1 MRKLAHYFI
10 PYLLPLVLLL
20 GLVYGQTWT
29 TLALPNYMATII
41 DNGVVARSTR
51 VIYHTGLLMILVA
64 LLGGVFMVCV
74 SYVATRIATSYTK
87 RIREAVFTK
96 VERFSLVE
104 FNSFSSASL
113 ITRSTNDVQQI
124 QQVLVMLL
132 RLAFLGPFMAVG
144 AIIKAYHLAPSMT
157 WIMAVAIASLLLVVI
172 SLFTIVL
179 PRFQKVQKLVDRLNL
194 VTREFLTGIRVIR
207 AFDRQKLEEDKFNDV
222 NKDLRTI
229 NTFVNRLLAAMQ
241 PSMMLIMNG
250 VSVLIVWVGAHEVSS
265 GRLQIGGMLAFVQ
278 YAAYGIMAFL
288 LISIIF
294 VFAPRAMVSAERI
307 GKVLDTKPAVADP
320 LVSNKSI
327 TSERGIVS
335 FKDVTFTYAG
345 ADRPV
350 LEHVTFQALPGET
363 TAFVGST
370 GSGKSTLINLI
381 PRFYDVS
388 EGQVLI
394 DGVDVRDMTQADLH
408 RKIGYVPQK
417 AVLFSGTIG
426 SNITYGA
433 PNATPFELEH
443 SASVA
448 QATEF
453 INLLDSKMESPISQG
468 GINISG
474 GQKQRLSIAR
484 ALAYKPEIYIFDD
497 SFSALDFATDAKLR
511 KALEKE
517 TVDKTVLIVAQRIS
531 TIMHADN
538 TIVIDNGRIVGQGRH
553 DELLKTC
560 KIYQEIAHSQL
571 SEKELDASVG
581 TFETQGSGAAI

>member
-1 MRKLAHYFI
+1 MRKLARYFV
-10 PYLLPLVLLL
+10 PYLLPLIPLLA
-20 GLVYGQTWT
+20 LVYGQTWT

-41 DNGVVARSTR
+41 DNGVVAHSTK
-51 VIYHTGLLMILVA
+51 VIYHTGLTMILIA

-74 SYVATRIATSYTK
+74 SYVATRMATGYTK
-87 RIREAVFTK
+87 RIREALFTK
-96 VERFSLVE
+96 VEKFSLVE

-124 QQVLVMLL
+124 QQVLVMVL
-132 RLAFLGPFMAVG
+132 RIAFLGPFMGVG

-157 WIMAVAIASLLLVVI
+157 WIMALAIALLLVVII

-179 PRFQKVQKLVDRLNL
+179 PKFQKVQKLVDKLNL

-207 AFDRQKLEEDKFNDV
+207 AFDRQQLEEDKFNDV
-222 NKDLRTI
+222 NKDLRKV
-229 NTFVNRLLAAMQ
+229 NTFVNRMLAAMQ
-241 PSMMLIMNG
+241 PTMMLIMNG

-265 GRLQIGGMLAFVQ
+265 GKLQIGGMLAFVQ

-288 LISIIF
+288 MISIIF
-294 VFAPRAMVSAERI
+294 VFAPRALVSAERI
-307 GKVLDTKPAVADP
+307 GKVLNTEPAVDDP
-320 LVSNKSI
+320 KVSKKPVP
-327 TSERGIVS
+327 SELGVVA

-350 LEHVTFQALPGET
+350 LEHVTFEALPGQT

-370 GSGKSTLINLI
+370 GSGKSTLVNLI
-381 PRFYDVS
+381 PRFYDAS

-394 DGVDVRDMTQADLH
+394 DGVDVRDMIQTDLH

-417 AVLFSGTIG
+417 AVLFSGTVE
-426 SNITYGA
+426 SNIIYGA
-433 PNATPFELEH
+433 PHISPAEVEH

-453 INLLDSKMESPISQG
+453 INLLEDKMQSPISQG

-474 GQKQRLSIAR
+474 GQKQRLSFAR

-497 SFSALDFATDAKLR
+497 SFSALDFTTDAKLR

-517 TVDKTVLIVAQRIS
+517 TVKKTVIIVAQRIS
-531 TIMHADN
+531 TIMHAEKI
-538 TIVIDNGRIVGQGRH
+538 IVIDDGKIVGQGTH
-553 DELLKTC
+553 AELLENCT
-560 KIYQEIAHSQL
+560 IYQEIAHSQL
-571 SEKELDASVG
+571 SEKELD
-581 TFETQGSGAAI
+581 ETVETIEPQEAGVAV

>member
-1 MRKLAHYFI
+1 
-10 PYLLPLVLLL
+10 
-20 GLVYGQTWT
+20 
-29 TLALPNYMATII
+29 
-41 DNGVVARSTR
+41 
-51 VIYHTGLLMILVA
+51 MILVA

>member
-1 MRKLAHYFI
+1 VRKLAHYFI

-41 DNGVVARSTR
+41 DNGIVARSTR
-51 VIYHTGLLMILVA
+51 VIYHTGLIMIIVA
-64 LLGGVFMVCV
+64 LLGGIFMVCV
-74 SYVATRIATSYTK
+74 SYVATRMATSYTR
-87 RIREAVFTK
+87 RIREAIFTK
-96 VERFSLVE
+96 IERFSLVE
-104 FNSFSSASL
+104 FNNFSSASL

-132 RLAFLGPFMAVG
+132 RIAFMGPFMAVG

-157 WIMAVAIASLLLVVI
+157 WIMAIAIAILILVI
-172 SLFTIVL
+172 LSLFTVVL
-179 PRFQKVQKLVDRLNL
+179 PKFQKVQKLVDRLNL

-207 AFDRQKLEEDKFNDV
+207 AFNREKREEEKFNDV
-222 NKDLRTI
+222 NKDLRKVNI
-229 NTFVNRLLAAMQ
+229 FVNRLLASMQ

-250 VSVLIVWVGAHEVSS
+250 VSVLIVWVGAHEVSADK
-265 GRLQIGGMLAFVQ
+265 LQIGGMLAFVQ

-307 GKVLDTKPAVADP
+307 GKVLDTEPVVADP
-320 LVSNKSI
+320 LESKKPVP
-327 TSERGIVS
+327 SELGVVA
-335 FKDVTFTYAG
+335 FKDVTFAYTG

-350 LEHVTFQALPGET
+350 LEHITFEARPGQT

-394 DGVDVRDMTQADLH
+394 DGVDVRDMTQVDLH

-417 AVLFSGTIG
+417 AVLFSGTIE
-426 SNITYGA
+426 SNITYGS
-433 PNATPFELEH
+433 PHATPAEVEH
-443 SASVA
+443 SAVVA

-453 INLLDSKMESPISQG
+453 INQLDEHMGSPISQG
-468 GINISG
+468 GINVSG

-511 KALEKE
+511 NALAKE
-517 TVDKTVLIVAQRIS
+517 TVNKTVLIVAQRIS
-531 TIMHADN
+531 TIMQADN
-538 TIVIDNGRIVGQGRH
+538 IIVIDDGRIVGQGRH
-553 DELLKTC
+553 AELLKNC
-560 KIYQEIAHSQL
+560 KIYQEIAQSQL
-571 SEKELDASVG
+571 SDEELKVSVG
-581 TFETQGSGAAI
+581 TFKTINAEAGI